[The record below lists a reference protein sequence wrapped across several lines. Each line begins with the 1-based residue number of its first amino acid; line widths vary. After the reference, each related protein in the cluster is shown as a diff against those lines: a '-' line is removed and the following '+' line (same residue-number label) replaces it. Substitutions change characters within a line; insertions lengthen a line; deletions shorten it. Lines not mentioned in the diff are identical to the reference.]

1 MNFISPTEGKL
12 SFDQTFNSIISFVK
26 AAPKSNYRLIIGTD
40 SKQGKTAVFVTAIV
54 IYREGKGARFYYNKE
69 EVEPKPTLRNRIYQ
83 ETLNSLKVAGL
94 VSEKMSERIVTDLNI
109 EIHLDIGRNGE
120 TRDLIKEVVGM
131 VVGNGYE
138 VKIKPSAYAASHVAD
153 RYTK

>member
-1 MNFISPTEGKL
+1 
-12 SFDQTFNSIISFVK
+12 
-26 AAPKSNYRLIIGTD
+26 
-40 SKQGKTAVFVTAIV
+40 
-54 IYREGKGARFYYNKE
+54 
-69 EVEPKPTLRNRIYQ
+69 
-83 ETLNSLKVAGL
+83 
-94 VSEKMSERIVTDLNI
+94 MSERIVTDLNI

-138 VKIKPSAYAASHVAD
+138 AKIKPSAYAASHVAD